1 MRSLR
6 AYIITRFL
14 LTIPMVLILLV
25 LVFILLRV
33 MPGDPIKAAMRPGVP
48 QEYLD
53 QIRHAQRL
61 DRPLVLNL
69 RGSWATVLEPV
80 VVLYEEHDPA
90 STPVMLVLEGERL
103 SVTDRHTEG
112 NEDWVRLAAEEGGK
126 YWIEQEKLRWLRQV
140 EFHFSTIE
148 EAALPEGVSGEWK
161 YVELHQGGLEGWAPA
176 DQFDIAVN
184 PFDSQFFN
192 YFWGLVTRFDLGQSI
207 TLRGRPVAA
216 DLALKFPATLE
227 LSIFGMLVAGLVG
240 VFTGAY
246 AAYKRRSV
254 ADYGLRIYSIVAYA
268 VPIFWLGLMFQLIF
282 GVGLKWLPVA
292 DRVSTRLRP
301 ETIAQVYHLQEVLTG
316 PWGEKLLKVTDFFS
330 NFFILNCIVTGQWAS
345 LVDVLKHLILP
356 SLTLGLY
363 LSGIFTRLTRAN
375 MLDVLQQ
382 DFVMAARARGIKERI
397 VVYKHALQNAFIPIL
412 TMFGLQFAILLA
424 GAVLTETTFNWP
436 GMGLFLVERITARD
450 FPAIQGTVV
459 FFALLVALVS
469 LIVDIIYARVD
480 PRVRY

>member
-6 AYIITRFL
+6 AYVITRFL
-14 LTIPMVLILLV
+14 LTIPMVLILLI

-53 QIRHAQRL
+53 QIRHAQGL

-69 RGSWATVLEPV
+69 RGSWATPLEPV
-80 VVLYEEHDPA
+80 VVLHDEHDPA
-90 STPVMLVLEGERL
+90 SPPVMLALQGERF
-103 SVTDRHTEG
+103 SITDRYREG
-112 NEDWVRLAAEEGGK
+112 DQDWIRVAAEEGGE

-140 EFHFSTIE
+140 EFHFSVIE
-148 EAALPEGVSGEWK
+148 EATPPEGLTGEW
-161 YVELHQGGLEGWAPA
+161 VRVQLHQGGVEGWAPA
-176 DQFDIAVN
+176 DRFDIAVN

-192 YFWGLVTRFDLGQSI
+192 YLWGLVTRFDLGTSI

-227 LSIFGMLVAGLVG
+227 LSIFGMLVAGVVG
-240 VFTGAY
+240 VFTGAF
-246 AAYKRRSV
+246 AAHKRRSV

-282 GVGLKWLPVA
+282 GVGLGWLPVA
-292 DRVSTRLRP
+292 DRVSTQLRP
-301 ETIAQVYHLQEVLTG
+301 ETIVQVYHLEETLTG
-316 PWGEKLLKVTDFFS
+316 PWGERALKVLDFLS
-330 NFFILNCIVTGQWAS
+330 NFFILNCVVTGQWES
-345 LVDVLKHLILP
+345 LLDVLKHLILP

-382 DFVMAARARGIKERI
+382 DFVMAARARGIPERI

-412 TMFGLQFAILLA
+412 TMFGLQFALLLA

-459 FFALLVALVS
+459 FFALLVAFVS
-469 LIVDIIYARVD
+469 LVVDIIYAWVD